1 MSVPGVGYDE
11 VGSRTR
17 QAWLRTSLTIIGV
30 TLLAERGLMLANS
43 PMWALLLALTP
54 LIAFLVVAVVRMR
67 QVMHADSVHATS
79 AITVTV
85 FATVVGVGIV
95 GILSVVA

>member
-17 QAWLRTSLTIIGV
+17 QAWLRTSLNIIGV
-30 TLLAERGLMLANS
+30 TLLAERGLMLADA
-43 PMWALLLALTP
+43 PMWSLLIALLP
-54 LIAFLVVAVVRMR
+54 LIVFLGVAVVRMR
-67 QVMHADSVHATS
+67 QVMHAESVHATS

-85 FATVVGVGIV
+85 FSAVVGVFTV
-95 GILSVVA
+95 GLIAVLV